1 MKIAWRRIL
10 QRWKKGPGR
19 KKATIPKDEFPRLIK
34 ELSNELAQNQSKNLK
49 SGFKKCGIVP
59 LDKQKV
65 LNRLPKEKQVEKQSN
80 KAEDEAAV
88 DDAIIEILKD
98 MRYDSAPVVRKRKK
112 INVSPGKSIK
122 GIDFESSEE
131 QDKGT
136 DENGGKRKNGSMKQ
150 GIIPLDEQP
159 SCSFQ
164 RKSKDLRE
172 PSTKK
177 LKSLSN
183 FENNFTEGDF
193 VLFEYEEEIFSGEVT
208 CKR

>member
-1 MKIAWRRIL
+1 MNFLGWL
-10 QRWKKGPGR
+10 
-19 KKATIPKDEFPRLIK
+19 
-34 ELSNELAQNQSKNLK
+34 NQNQSKNLK

-65 LNRLPKEKQVEKQSN
+65 LSRLPKEKQVEKQSN

-136 DENGGKRKNGSMKQ
+136 DENGGKRKNGSNETRDYTF
-150 GIIPLDEQP
+150 GWT
-159 SCSFQ
+159 
-164 RKSKDLRE
+164 
-172 PSTKK
+172 TK
-177 LKSLSN
+177 LQLS
-183 FENNFTEGDF
+183 G
-193 VLFEYEEEIFSGEVT
+193 
-208 CKR
+208 KK